1 MVAIHYRR
9 IGVQAMKQP
18 GFIQPTPE
26 TAQLWIELAEAKH
39 QRDIKRIG
47 ALSAQI
53 RTETVRNAQVAEN
66 ERK

>member
-1 MVAIHYRR
+1 
-9 IGVQAMKQP
+9 MKQP

-26 TAQLWIELAEAKH
+26 TAHLWIELAEAKR

>member
-1 MVAIHYRR
+1 MVAVHSRR
-9 IGVQAMKQP
+9 VDMPPMKQS

-26 TAQLWIELAEAKH
+26 TAHLWIELAEAKR
-39 QRDIKRIG
+39 QRDITRIG

-53 RTETVRNAQVAEN
+53 RTETVRNAHVVEN